1 MDIAGLLRHA
11 KLGLSKGM
19 KEKYLSL
26 VRKSY
31 RMLKHKRLRD
41 RPWWRALTKP
51 LFDRSLWIPC
61 RDTVAAGLAIGCFF
75 SMLLVLPLQM
85 LFSAI
90 LAMRFRV
97 NVPFAMLACFISNM
111 FTNVPI
117 GLMQVQMGDWMRKTL
132 GIKVIGF
139 ENVEI
144 PIMGLNLNAASF
156 ILGMIVS
163 GVLLA
168 LAAFPVVHVF
178 SAIMPHHLPVLKRRA
193 KPTEKV
199 S

>member
-1 MDIAGLLRHA
+1 LDIAGLLRHA
-11 KLGLSKGM
+11 KLGSSKGM